1 MHRTK
6 LFTAAVVATLMVGC
20 SNTTRD
26 RNVDYSGFLGDYS
39 ILEEGDSDQ
48 AERRYLRP
56 HVDWASYDKIL
67 LDPVT
72 LWRGEESK
80 GVGTSPEDAQKLVD
94 YFYAVIKKDLEEQGL
109 VIVATP
115 GPGTLRMQVAITK
128 LKESHVVMDVI
139 SSVVPATLAISGLE
153 KIITGK
159 PSFVGQAA
167 IEVKVTDSQ
176 SGELL
181 GAGVVERVGGK
192 LLVPSH
198 FSSWGTVEDM
208 MRLWASQGS
217 YNLCMLQ
224 KRTTCQKPKS

>member
-1 MHRTK
+1 MSRTK
-6 LFTAAVVATLMVGC
+6 FFTAAVVAALMVGC

-39 ILEEGDSDQ
+39 MLEKGGSDQ

-72 LWRGEESK
+72 LWRGDESK
-80 GVGTSPEDAQKLVD
+80 RDGTPPKDAQKMVN
-94 YFYAVIKKDLEEQGL
+94 YFYAIIKKDLEEQGFE
-109 VIVATP
+109 IVAAP
-115 GPGTLRMQVAITK
+115 APGTLRLQVAITK
-128 LKESHVVMDVI
+128 LEESHVAMDVV
-139 SSVVPATLAISGLE
+139 SSVVPVTLAVSGLE
-153 KIITGK
+153 KVITGK

-167 IEVKVTDSQ
+167 IEVKVTDSH

-181 GAGVVERVGGK
+181 AAGVGRRVGGK
-192 LLVPSH
+192 LLMPSH
-198 FSSWGTVEDM
+198 FTSWGTVEDM
-208 MRLWASQGS
+208 MRLWASHGS

-224 KRTTCQKPKS
+224 KRATCQKPKS